1 MNSMSDRLF
10 VDTNILVYASLKDDL
25 TKHDIAVS
33 FIAGLKG
40 NNVFVSTQVLSELYV
55 ALLKHGVDETRI
67 VKILIQITDVFN
79 VSSITLDTVVSAWK
93 LKKRHK
99 FSYWDSLI
107 LASALEVGCS
117 SLYTEDM
124 QHGQMIGKK
133 IKIINPIT

>member
-1 MNSMSDRLF
+1 MSDRLF